1 MSVVVDV
8 LREED
13 KKNSYCCIEAES
25 IEVLVLIEIQE
36 LVEHTSGDE

>member
-1 MSVVVDV
+1 MDV

-13 KKNSYCCIEAES
+13 KKYRYCCIETKS

-36 LVEHTSGDE
+36 LVEHSSGDE